1 MDEIVDVTVSVVVI
15 VTVADLSDLNSSNS
29 VSAQVNV
36 TYLLKSISKVGFHS
50 QQYINFI

>member
-1 MDEIVDVTVSVVVI
+1 MDEIDDISVTVVVVI
-15 VTVADLSDLNSSNS
+15 TVADLSDLNSSNS